1 MPGDQ
6 GERQPTAIAA
16 VPIGSWRSR
25 RGQFVAGLAC
35 LAVGG
40 LFHFMAG
47 STSRLTC
54 KRTPSGAAECRLKWH
69 TVYGV
74 VPVRDVLIEDLR
86 AVERTVRRPTRPW
99 TRRSRPGVLN
109 YQIIL
114 TGAHSAL
121 LMNLAGDDEAT
132 DAANVRIREFLQ
144 EPAATLDVTLPPP
157 AGSLFSLFRGAGT
170 LCLALGLLLF
180 VGLARDRSERA
191 GAERRFGDQQ
201 VW

>member
-1 MPGDQ
+1 M
-6 GERQPTAIAA
+6 
-16 VPIGSWRSR
+16 PIGSRRSR

-47 STSRLTC
+47 STSTLAC
-54 KRTPSGAAECRLKWH
+54 KRTPSGTAECRLKWH
-69 TVYGV
+69 TVHGV

-86 AVERTVRRPTRPW
+86 AVERTVRLLKTPRTGRL
-99 TRRSRPGVLN
+99 RRRVPN

-114 TGAHSAL
+114 TGASSNV

-132 DAANVRIREFLQ
+132 DAANVRVREFLQ
-144 EPAATLDVTLPPP
+144 EPAASTLDVTLPPP
-157 AGSLFSLFRGAGT
+157 AGWLFSLFRGAGT

-180 VGLARDRSERA
+180 VGLARDRSEKA
-191 GAERRFGDQQ
+191 GAGHRCGDR
-201 VW
+201 